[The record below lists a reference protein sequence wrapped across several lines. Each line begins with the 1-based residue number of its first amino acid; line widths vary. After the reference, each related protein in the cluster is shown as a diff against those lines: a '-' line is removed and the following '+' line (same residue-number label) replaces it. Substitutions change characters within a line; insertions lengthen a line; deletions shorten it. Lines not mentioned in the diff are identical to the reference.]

1 MMKILFVSLHP
12 HLNLEA
18 STGYG
23 MHMRGMIDG
32 FRKQGCE
39 VKTFIQGGETRAETV
54 STGTSSTAKGRLKSF
69 VPNRMWLMLK
79 DLNYRKLSQTQE
91 KQLIEICQTFQ
102 PDVIYERSYSHFD
115 AASVVAQKLKIPHA
129 VEVNA
134 PFEEERAQMEGGNS
148 LYAARAFEYEKSILS
163 AAKVL
168 FPVSTA
174 LKQHLTYKFNLSDS
188 KMIVNPNACPAIPDL
203 KPAEAI
209 RSQYRIPNEHK
220 IIGFSGSIFPYHG
233 VEDLLRVFATLKYP
247 ESTLMIVGDGASVP
261 ELKTLAKTLKVA
273 DRVCFTGAVPKD
285 EIYNYINAFDIAVMA
300 QSNWYG
306 SPIKL
311 FEYAALGKQM
321 VAPDVG
327 PVREV
332 FEDIAY
338 LADDT
343 KDLQNGLHKLL
354 HTDWV
359 DAENLAQ
366 FSRENTW
373 EKRAETVL
381 KSLNG

>member
-1 MMKILFVSLHP
+1 MKILFVSLHP

>member
-1 MMKILFVSLHP
+1 MKILFVSLHP

-91 KQLIEICQTFQ
+91 KQLTEICQTFQ

-115 AASVVAQKLKIPHA
+115 AASVVAQKLKIPHV

-209 RSQYRIPNEHK
+209 RSQYTIPNEHK

-285 EIYNYINAFDIAVMA
+285 EIYNYINVFDIAVMA